1 VELGLGAPVEVE
13 WQFDAIDLR
22 PVERWLLGAGG
33 DGSGPAGASVGVS
46 ARPAQHLVDR
56 YVDTAEWRL
65 GGSGY
70 VLRARRK
77 GRTWEATLKDRAPA
91 DDGLRRRL
99 EVTQPLPGGAIEQLD
114 PAGDVGRRV
123 SALVGRRPLVPVME
137 VRTRRRPFDLRLDGA
152 VVAEVALDE
161 TAIDLGPGQEPLRLR
176 RVEVEVDAARAEDL
190 APLVERLRRECG
202 LQAATLSKFEAGLL
216 AAGTEVPAPADLGPA
231 ALGEDPSL
239 GDIAFVALRRSFAS
253 MLAHEPGTRIA
264 EDPEEL
270 HDMRVST
277 RRLRAALAQFAP
289 ALPVRARH
297 WREELGWLA
306 DVLGTARDLD
316 VQMEQLA
323 QWSAD
328 APEADRAA
336 LRELG
341 SLLEA
346 HREAAHAQLLAA
358 LDGARYGR
366 LVSGFGEMLRR
377 GWSNRF
383 PAARARALDA
393 LPESIGALH
402 ASARKAAR
410 RAERSAQPAD
420 YHRLRI
426 RCKKL
431 RYALEFASDV
441 YPVETGRYRRQ
452 LVGLQDVLGKL
463 QDAQVASARL
473 RELASGS
480 GPEALPAAAVFVM
493 GGVFER
499 YQRETARI
507 LRQLPDRLGL
517 VGGAEWK
524 QLVEAME
531 RRREPAAHSLSP
543 RRSS

>member
-1 VELGLGAPVEVE
+1 MEAGTGAPVEVE

-22 PVERWLLGAGG
+22 PVERWLLGTGG
-33 DGSGPAGASVGVS
+33 DASGPAGASVAVS

-77 GRTWEATLKDRAPA
+77 GRTWQATLKDRAPA

-99 EVTQPLPGGAIEQLD
+99 EVSQPLPGGVIEELD
-114 PAGDVGRRV
+114 PTGDVGRRV
-123 SALVGRRPLVPVME
+123 SALVGRRPLLPVME
-137 VRTRRRPFDLRLDGA
+137 VRTRRRPFDLRLDGT

-190 APLVERLRRECG
+190 GPLVDRLRRECG

-231 ALGEDPSL
+231 ALGADPSL
-239 GDIAFVALRRSFAS
+239 GDVAFVALRRSFAA

-289 ALPVRARH
+289 ALPVRAGH
-297 WREELGWLA
+297 WRDELGWLA

-323 QWSAD
+323 EWSAE
-328 APEADRAA
+328 APDDDREA
-336 LRELG
+336 LG
-341 SLLEA
+341 GLGRVLTA
-346 HREAAHAQLLAA
+346 HRESAHTQLLAA
-358 LDGARYGR
+358 LDSTRYAR
-366 LVSGFGEMLRR
+366 LVNGFGTMLRR
-377 GWSNRF
+377 GWSSRF
-383 PAARARALDA
+383 PAARARALEV
-393 LPESIGALH
+393 LPESVGRLH
-402 ASARKAAR
+402 ASARKAAK
-410 RAERSAQPAD
+410 RAQRTAEPAD

-431 RYALEFASDV
+431 RYGLEFASDL
-441 YPVETGRYRRQ
+441 YPVETGRYRRH

-463 QDAQVASARL
+463 QDAQVASAQL
-473 RELASGS
+473 RTLGGAS
-480 GPEALPAAAVFVM
+480 GPEALPAATVFVM
-493 GGVFER
+493 GGLAER
-499 YQRETARI
+499 YRRESARI
-507 LRQLPDRLGL
+507 LRELPDRLGL

-531 RRREPAAHSLSP
+531 RRREPAPSGHGDGGN
-543 RRSS
+543 